1 MTNLNHTDKQAEP
14 GTQKKE
20 ERPKLPVD
28 ETGEPIFIQDDPDI
42 IPPPEDELETTPPY
56 EPPPPAE
63 GP

>member
-1 MTNLNHTDKQAEP
+1 MTNINHPDKQVEP
-14 GTQKKE
+14 GTPKKE
-20 ERPKLPVD
+20 DSSKLPVD
-28 ETGEPIFIQDDPDI
+28 ETGEPVIPYDDPDV